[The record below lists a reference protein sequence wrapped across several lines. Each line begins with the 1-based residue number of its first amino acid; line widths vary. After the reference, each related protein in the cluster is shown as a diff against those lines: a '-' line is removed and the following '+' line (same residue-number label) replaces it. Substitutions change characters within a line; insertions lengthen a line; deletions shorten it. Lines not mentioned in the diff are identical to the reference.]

1 MKPLELEFQAFGP
14 YPDLQKIDFR
24 ELSSKGLFL
33 ISGETGSGKTMLLD
47 AMTFALYGK
56 SSGHGRDDFEAMR
69 CSAAAPDTDTFVKF
83 TFENGGSQYI
93 FERRLSPKRVR
104 LAPSYSLL
112 KIDENGNSIPLS
124 ENPKKGDLDSKA
136 YELIGLDYDQF
147 RQVIILPQGQF
158 ERLLTSNSDEKEK
171 ILTSIFGEDKWQA
184 IANRFFEIADQKR
197 NLLKGKR
204 DALLIALKEDE
215 CESID
220 ELKSLEEK
228 KDIELKETKEALEKA
243 DYPKMIESMQS
254 KLQLAK
260 RYEDFSKR
268 KQHMEMLMA
277 SRTRRDTN
285 ARTLDLALRAQ
296 RVGKFLEEEK
306 TRDSER
312 KKRALAVGKAED
324 DSIASKKK
332 LEEVL
337 ADIEEYQK
345 ERAHIDALKEK
356 ITQYESTK
364 DIYVKIDEL
373 KDKYEKQ
380 LEALKKAKKTEN
392 ACQQDYDNSIT
403 NIKERTEEH
412 TRIRNEYENLLNCY
426 LAGISSVLAMEL
438 KDDSPCPVCGS
449 KSHPHKACASLDV
462 VLKSEVDLKKE
473 EEDRAN
479 KLLNEALERQNIASK
494 KLEEA
499 SKSVN
504 AINNEATT
512 LKAQLEENQNNLMD
526 GISSLEELIEVIDL
540 SREEVMRLEDR
551 GKELEN
557 LEKTVRENAAAAF
570 ESQKRAREELQSAE
584 NLYEAAKIGL
594 ETALGENGFSDR
606 DEVLEALIDEEGTE
620 KLRKDISDYD
630 SDVKNT
636 EREIAELEK
645 ELSKTEEPDET
656 ECREALKAAQDS
668 YNKHNAEVALKESEV
683 NRLKAKVERIEKESS
698 GLEDEIHTAE
708 DDWTFAKR
716 LRGDSGTGLQRY
728 VLGIMFSSVIQ
739 AANQMLSMVHDGR
752 YRLYRS
758 DDRALGSNKKG
769 LELKVIDKYSDDP
782 EGRFV
787 NTLSGGEKFLAS
799 LALSI
804 GMSTIAQKSGIK
816 IEALFIDEGFG
827 SLDENSIEDAMSIL
841 ESIREA
847 NGMVGIISHVKLLE
861 ERIPT
866 KVIVS
871 KSEGRSKIN
880 QTVG

>member
-1 MKPLELEFQAFGP
+1 MKPLKLEFQAFGP
-14 YPDLQKIDFR
+14 YDGYEAIDFG

-69 CSAAAPDTDTFVKF
+69 CTAAAPDKDTFVKF
-83 TFENGGSQYI
+83 VFENNGSQYL

-104 LAPSYSLL
+104 LAASYNLM
-112 KIDENGNSIPLS
+112 KMDENGVFIPLS

-184 IANRFFEIADQKR
+184 IANRFFDIADQKR

-204 DALLIALKEDE
+204 DALLIALKEDD

-220 ELKSLEEK
+220 ELKALKEKNYAELEE
-228 KDIELKETKEALEKA
+228 IKEALEKA
-243 DYPKMIESMQS
+243 DYPKMIEKLQL

-260 RYEDFSKR
+260 RFEDYSKR
-268 KQHMEMLMA
+268 KQHMEMLTA
-277 SRTRRDTN
+277 GLAQRENN
-285 ARTLDLALRAQ
+285 AKTLDLALRAQ
-296 RVGKFLEEEK
+296 KVSKFLEEEK
-306 TRDSER
+306 NRDSER
-312 KKRALAVGKAED
+312 RKRTLDVSKAETD
-324 DSIASKKK
+324 CVSSQKR
-332 LEEVL
+332 LEEVQ
-337 ADIEEYQK
+337 AKIEEYQK
-345 ERAHIDALKEK
+345 DIPHITALKEK

-380 LEALKKAKKTEN
+380 LNLYNKAKKTE
-392 ACQQDYDNSIT
+392 AAYQKDYDDSIVY
-403 NIKERTEEH
+403 IKLCTENH
-412 TRIRNEYENLLNCY
+412 ARIRGEYENLLNRY

-449 KSHPHKACASLDV
+449 KSHPNKACASSEV
-462 VLKSEVDLKKE
+462 VLKSEVDSKKE
-473 EEDRAN
+473 EEDNAN
-479 KLLNEALERQNIASK
+479 RLLNEALEKQNTASQ

-499 SKSVN
+499 SKNVN
-504 AINNEATT
+504 IINNEVTT
-512 LKAQLEENQNNLMD
+512 LKTQLEEKQNNLMD
-526 GISSLEELIEVIDL
+526 GISSLEELQDIIDSNKKEVK
-540 SREEVMRLEDR
+540 SLEDR
-551 GKELEN
+551 GKELES
-557 LEKTVRENAAAAF
+557 LEKSAREKSAAAL
-570 ESQKRAREELQSAE
+570 ESQKRATEELRGAE
-584 NLYEAAKIGL
+584 NIYETAKVNL
-594 ETALGENGFSDR
+594 ETALEENGFSDK
-606 DEVLEALIDEEGTE
+606 DEVLKSYIDEVGTE
-620 KLRKDISDYD
+620 KLRKEISDYD
-630 SDVKNT
+630 SDMKNT
-636 EREIAELEK
+636 EHEIAELEK
-645 ELSKTEEPDET
+645 ELSKTEEPDEAL
-656 ECREALKAAQDS
+656 CRENLKNTQDS

-683 NRLKAKVERIEKESS
+683 NRLKAKVERIEKESA

-708 DDWTFAKR
+708 EDWTFAKR

-758 DDRALGSNKKG
+758 DERALGSNKKG
-769 LELKVIDKYSDDP
+769 LELKVIDKYSDNP

-861 ERIPT
+861 ERIST
-866 KVIVS
+866 KVVVK
-871 KSEGRSKIN
+871 KSEGRSHIKK
-880 QTVG
+880 TVG